1 MHSPLLHTDPHA
13 FGAYRLLAR
22 LGSGGM
28 GTVYLARSPGGRS
41 VALKTMHARIASEA
55 DSRTRFRL
63 ETDAAR
69 VIGGRFGADVVDA
82 DPHAETPWLATEYV
96 LGPPLDDAVEQAGPF
111 PEPSVRA
118 LGAALCGA
126 LGQLHRSDIVHR
138 DLKPSN
144 VMVTAYGPKV
154 IDFGIARAVG
164 DDRLTHTG
172 SAVGTPAFMSP
183 EQATGQEHTSAGDV
197 FALAGVLVFAATGR
211 GPFGNGQAAD
221 LLYRVRY
228 AEPDL
233 TGTPQSLVPVL
244 ARCLAKDPALRP
256 TTSQLAAQLHDGRGE
271 FADHLPAGVLAEIVR
286 RATDVWQIVP
296 QRLPAP
302 PGGIHGPDTP
312 PGADG
317 ATGAP
322 SPTGPSR
329 RGLLMLTGGSLLSV
343 AAAGAGTWSW
353 LGRDD
358 TEEPFDPSPGPS
370 VTGEPERKHDYLWQL
385 QVGGLE
391 YEPGIDLAPV
401 SALIVGDRVALP
413 AGPGLVG
420 VEAKTG
426 SAPWVTEPLLRT
438 PHVATD
444 GTRLYALVEDE
455 DSEGNAGK
463 PGGFPLLVHQV
474 GLTDGSIGKPEVELT
489 AYNGVITENQLLCVA
504 DGVLY
509 LAAGKGAY
517 SIDGFLAA
525 QSWSLTAVD
534 AATGEQRW
542 AQPLPS
548 RPDDSDRLLFLAAT
562 TVGGRLVLLQEGNDG
577 GVDAVVRDTGSGET
591 VWDRPLEVEKPDL
604 LFQPPAT
611 DDLHLYLGCGT
622 LQALRLKDGKVA
634 WSSADDRPGRT
645 YGPPAVKDGVV
656 YAVEKNL
663 GVVAFDAATGDVA
676 REEQGGDGAESLVMY
691 QPVVG
696 DRYVYV
702 PRRSRL
708 GVVDVASHRQVR
720 SYRTDG
726 NRFVAHRKAGVL
738 IAWGGDFLQAYPLE

>member
-13 FGAYRLLAR
+13 FGTYRLLAR

-55 DSRTRFRL
+55 DFRTRFRL
-63 ETDAAR
+63 EADAAR

-96 LGPPLDDAVEQAGPF
+96 LGPPLDDAVERAGPL

-126 LGQLHRSDIVHR
+126 LGQLHRSDVVHR

-144 VMVTAYGPKV
+144 IMVTAYGPKV
-154 IDFGIARAVG
+154 IDFGIARAIG

-244 ARCLAKDPALRP
+244 ARCLAKDPAQRP
-256 TTSQLAAQLHDGRGE
+256 TTSQLAAQLHDGAGE
-271 FADHLPAGVLAEIVR
+271 FADHLPAVVLAEIAR

-302 PGGIHGPDTP
+302 PGETHGPETA

-317 ATGAP
+317 T
-322 SPTGPSR
+322 TGPSRTGLSR
-329 RGLLMLTGGSLLSV
+329 RGLLMLTGGSVLSV
-343 AAAGAGTWSW
+343 AAAGAGTWAW
-353 LGRDD
+353 LGRDE
-358 TEEPFDPSPGPS
+358 TEQPFDPAPGPS
-370 VTGEPERKHDYLWQL
+370 VTEEPDKKHDYLWQL

-391 YEPGIDLAPV
+391 YEPDIDYAPV
-401 SALIVGDRVALP
+401 SALIVGDRVSLP

-420 VEAKTG
+420 VDAKTG
-426 SAPWVTEPLLRT
+426 GAPWVSEQLLGT

-444 GTRLYALVEDE
+444 GERLYVLLEDE
-455 DSEGNAGK
+455 DAEGNAAK
-463 PGGFPLLVHQV
+463 PGGFPLLVHRV
-474 GLTDGSIGKPEVELT
+474 GVTDGSISDPVVELT

-509 LAAGKGAY
+509 LAAGEGAY

-525 QSWSLTAVD
+525 QSWSLAAVD
-534 AATGEQRW
+534 AGTGEQRW
-542 AQPLPS
+542 AQPLPP
-548 RPDDSDRLLFLAAT
+548 RPDDSERLLFLAAE
-562 TVGGRLVLLQEGNDG
+562 TVGDRLVLLHEGNDG
-577 GVDAVVRDTGSGET
+577 RVEAVVRDTGSGET
-591 VWDRPLEVEKPDL
+591 VWDRPLDVDEPDR
-604 LFQPPAT
+604 LFQPLAT
-611 DDLHLYLGCGT
+611 DDRHLYLGGGV
-622 LQALRLKDGKVA
+622 LRALRLKDGKTT
-634 WSSADDRPGRT
+634 WSSADARPGRT

-656 YAVEKNL
+656 YAVEKDL
-663 GVVAFDAATGDVA
+663 GVVAFDAATGEVTW
-676 REEQGGDGAESLVMY
+676 EEQGGDGAESAVTY

-696 DRYVYV
+696 DRYVYA
-702 PRRSRL
+702 PRGSHL
-708 GVVDVASHRQVR
+708 GVVDVSSHRQAR
-720 SYRTDG
+720 RYRTDG
-726 NRFVAHRKAGVL
+726 NRFVAHRKAGVI
-738 IAWGGDFLQAYPLE
+738 IAWGGDYLQAYPLE